1 MYSEGGKQYERWFC
15 ESGCRY
21 SGNPGSRLCLQRGQE
36 EDALILKNEL
46 GVNAVRTS
54 HYPNSAHFINKCDE
68 IGLLVFTEIPGWQH
82 IGDKNWQD
90 QAITNVKEMV
100 IEYRNHPSIFIWGVR
115 INESLD
121 NDDFYTKT
129 NNLCRKLDHTRPTGG
144 VRNFKKSNLLEDVYT
159 FNDFNHY
166 GNKKGLETV

>member
-1 MYSEGGKQYERWFC
+1 
-15 ESGCRY
+15 
-21 SGNPGSRLCLQRGQE
+21 
-36 EDALILKNEL
+36 
-46 GVNAVRTS
+46 
-54 HYPNSAHFINKCDE
+54 
-68 IGLLVFTEIPGWQH
+68 
-82 IGDKNWQD
+82 
-90 QAITNVKEMV
+90 MV

-159 FNDFNHY
+159 FNDFNHD
-166 GNKKGLETV
+166 GNKKG